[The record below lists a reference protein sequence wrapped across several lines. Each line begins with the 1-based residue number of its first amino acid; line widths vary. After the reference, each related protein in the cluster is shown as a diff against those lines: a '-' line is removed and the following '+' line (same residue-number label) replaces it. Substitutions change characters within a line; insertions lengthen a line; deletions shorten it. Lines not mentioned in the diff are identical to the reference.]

1 MPDPIPDAIRAKVR
15 TPAICLIVLATLG
28 LLFGLVQAA
37 GVAIIFG
44 VMAADKGLPDGH
56 EAVSVYSVFGGGTL
70 AGLLAAFMYLIVLI
84 GAVKMKNLTS
94 YGFAMTAAIL
104 SMLTCCSLCEIV
116 GLPLG
121 IWALVVLCAPDV
133 KAAFR

>member
-1 MPDPIPDAIRAKVR
+1 MADHIPDPIRAKVR
-15 TPAICLIVLATLG
+15 TPAICLIVLAIFG
-28 LLFGLVQAA
+28 MLFGLVQAA
-37 GVAIIFG
+37 GVAATFG
-44 VMAADKGLPDGH
+44 VMAADKGLPEGS
-56 EAVSVYSVFGGGTL
+56 EAVSVYGVFGSGTL
-70 AGLLAAFMYLIVLI
+70 AGLAAAFMYLIVLI

-121 IWALVVLCAPDV
+121 IWALVVLRSPDV